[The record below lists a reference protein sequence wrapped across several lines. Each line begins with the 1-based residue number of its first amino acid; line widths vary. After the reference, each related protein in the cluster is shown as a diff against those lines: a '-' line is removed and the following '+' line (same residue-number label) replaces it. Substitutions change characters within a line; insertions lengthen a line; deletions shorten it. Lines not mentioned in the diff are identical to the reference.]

1 MDRALD
7 IEKLTAAVGN
17 HVRLPDP
24 EELGQLLADTEISLF
39 TQQAGIDEHVLDTGW
54 YLQAVA
60 TARADLG
67 LYDLPRQRLAHQVSG
82 HIFDLA
88 LQSTSAD
95 LSLTEQLRLTLAA
108 QVGYLGGDLTPNAAA
123 LAHRAQLPTDPY
135 DWSEPGLMSLE
146 IGVLVLA
153 LDRPAL
159 YPLLQARRAQ
169 LDRLRDGLGDLTATP
184 YGAVDGVIRGA
195 LALTNYLT
203 NGSTYQLDQAEQ
215 FFTAALNSENAES
228 DIDSRWVAAHL
239 FRISGDLATT
249 SVWAVLPPD
258 LPGAARA
265 MTLGEPP
272 VLSLWPPQLSFL
284 GSKEGP
290 SPLDPE
296 TRRLVLSFPT
306 SAGKTLLAQILIMTQ
321 VERST
326 AGDVCV
332 VAPTHSLCRELGM
345 SLDRRLR
352 TLGGDLHVE
361 GPLGLD
367 LSKPPAARVSVM
379 TPEKLAA
386 LLRSDPF
393 EVLDQYAMFVIDEAH
408 LVGDPRRGW
417 RLEETLSLLHYLTL
431 RSHHRILV
439 LSAALGNQSHVIQW
453 MTAAGEETVHRHTD
467 WRGPRRLHAIYS
479 TEADWDRQ
487 EQIPAEGKRLPAE
500 GKRLARRKTPQQR
513 HNGSVKGVI
522 RLRAGART
530 MGRSFHRVECPTAGD
545 PATLGPLPDP
555 GAAAGATGADRAGR
569 RRGRPQPG
577 SGADLGRGWRH
588 GGPLAAALGGGPRAV
603 AGGRRQR
610 RRLGL
615 ASLRGRDAGRRPAS
629 GRAHALHPRADHRH
643 PGHRL

>member
-7 IEKLTAAVGN
+7 IENLTIAVGN

-24 EELGQLLADTEISLF
+24 DELRRLLADTEISLF
-39 TQQAGIDEHVLDTGW
+39 TQQADIEEQVLDTGW

-60 TARADLG
+60 TARADFG

-88 LQSTSAD
+88 LQSTSTD

-123 LAHRAQLPTDPY
+123 LAHRVQLPTDPY

-146 IGVLVLA
+146 VGVLVLA

-159 YPLLQARRAQ
+159 HPLLQARRAQ
-169 LDRLRDGLGDLTATP
+169 LDRLRDGLGDLTATS

-203 NGSTYQLDQAEQ
+203 TGSTHQLDQAEQ
-215 FFTAALNSENAES
+215 FFTAALNSENAAS

-239 FRISGDLATT
+239 LRISGDLATT

-265 MTLGEPP
+265 MTLGDPP

-284 GSKEGP
+284 AGSEEGP

-306 SAGKTLLAQILIMTQ
+306 SAGKTLLAQILIVTH
-321 VERST
+321 VAGST

-332 VAPTHSLCRELGM
+332 VAPTHSLCRELGK

-352 TLGGDLHVE
+352 TLGRDLHVE

-386 LLRSDPF
+386 LLRSDPS
-393 EVLDQYAMFVIDEAH
+393 EVLAQYAVFVIDEVH
-408 LVGDPRRGW
+408 LVADPSRGW
-417 RLEETLSLLHYLTL
+417 RLEETLSLLHHLTL
-431 RSHHRILV
+431 DTHHRILL
-439 LSAALGNQSHVIQW
+439 LSAAL
-453 MTAAGEETVHRHTD
+453 
-467 WRGPRRLHAIYS
+467 
-479 TEADWDRQ
+479 
-487 EQIPAEGKRLPAE
+487 
-500 GKRLARRKTPQQR
+500 
-513 HNGSVKGVI
+513 
-522 RLRAGART
+522 
-530 MGRSFHRVECPTAGD
+530 
-545 PATLGPLPDP
+545 
-555 GAAAGATGADRAGR
+555 
-569 RRGRPQPG
+569 
-577 SGADLGRGWRH
+577 
-588 GGPLAAALGGGPRAV
+588 AV
-603 AGGRRQR
+603 R
-610 RRLGL
+610 
-615 ASLRGRDAGRRPAS
+615 
-629 GRAHALHPRADHRH
+629 
-643 PGHRL
+643 